1 MAVRPGR
8 SLGTWNTI
16 HGGTCCMDRLS
27 GLDAS
32 FLYLETPAQLMH
44 VCGLIIVAPS
54 TMPEPYSFASIR
66 DGIGAR
72 VRDVPEF
79 TRKLR
84 RVPLGIDH
92 PIWVRDKQFDI
103 ERHVHRLALP
113 TPGGYAELTE
123 LAGHLAGLPLDRSRP
138 LWDMWVIEGYH
149 DDEGRELV
157 AVFQK
162 MHHATVDGVSGANL
176 ISHLCSLEPD
186 SEPLGAGEDKKAWP
200 HEPGRGE
207 LLGRGVVNSVTRPF
221 STFGLLAPTVKGVL
235 GTIGRAREGTAMA
248 APLTAPRTSFNGTI
262 TSHRSIAFSTMDL
275 DAVKEVKAATG
286 TTVNDVV
293 LAVAGGALRSY
304 LADRDELP
312 DSSLL
317 ATVPVS
323 VREDSKRSE
332 GANKVS
338 ALFTKLGTD
347 VEDALERLE
356 EMATANRHAKEHH
369 KAISA
374 DSLQDWAEFAA
385 PRTSGLAVRAYAALR
400 LAEKHPVVHNLV
412 ISNVPGP
419 PLPLYFMGARIEGL
433 HPLGPVFHGAGLN
446 IPVMSNNGRVGV
458 GLIAC
463 RESMPDVDDLARRF
477 PAELQRLQEAVQARE
492 SVTPIT
498 KNARK

>member
-1 MAVRPGR
+1 
-8 SLGTWNTI
+8 
-16 HGGTCCMDRLS
+16 MDRLS

-44 VCGLIIVAPS
+44 VCGVIVLDPA
-54 TMPEPYSFASIR
+54 TMPEPYSFAAMR
-66 DGIGAR
+66 DGIEAR
-72 VRDVPEF
+72 VRDVPDF

-84 RVPLGIDH
+84 RVPMGLDH
-92 PIWVRDKQFDI
+92 PIWVRDQQFDI

-138 LWDMWVIEGYH
+138 LWEMWVIEGYKDTDGH
-149 DDEGRELV
+149 DLI
-157 AVFQK
+157 AVFSK

-176 ISHLCSLEPD
+176 ISHLCSLEPGAD
-186 SEPLGAGEDKKAWP
+186 PLGAGQDKTWP
-200 HEPGRGE
+200 HEPGRAE
-207 LLGRGVVNSVTRPF
+207 LLGRAVLTSGIRPF
-221 STFGLLAPTVKGVL
+221 QTVGLLAPTVKGVV

-262 TSHRSIAFSTMDL
+262 TGHRAIALSEMDL
-275 DAVKEVKAATG
+275 EAIKEIKTATG

-323 VREDSKRSE
+323 VRSESKRSD

-338 ALFTKLGTD
+338 ALFTRLGTD
-347 VEDALERLE
+347 VEDPLERLE
-356 EMATANRHAKEHH
+356 DMATSNRNAKEHH
-369 KAISA
+369 QAISA

-385 PRTSGLAVRAYAALR
+385 PRTFGLAVRAYASLR
-400 LAEKHPVVHNLV
+400 LAERHPVVHNLV

-419 PLPLYFMGARIEGL
+419 PVPLYFMGGEIIGMY
-433 HPLGPVFHGAGLN
+433 PLGPVFHGAGLN
-446 IPVMSNNGRVGV
+446 ITVLSNNGRIGVGV
-458 GLIAC
+458 IAC
-463 RESMPDVDDLARRF
+463 RESMSDVDDLAQRF
-477 PAELQRLQEAVQARE
+477 PAELERLRKAVAERPPA
-492 SVTPIT
+492 TPIS
-498 KNARK
+498 KAKSKKKAQAKS